1 MTHKHRGGVLGAQVM
16 SAGKYHFTVQ
26 LENVAQNTLIGVAYT
41 DVRTCSI
48 CLWQCVVCSRVLQ
61 SLLCCSPRCI
71 AVTADLMCNWKFSK
85 HPHWCRT
92 HQHENMFYM
101 SDALCC
107 SEWCVAVNGVLQYRV
122 TV

>member
-48 CLWQCVVCSRVLQ
+48 CLWQCVV
-61 SLLCCSPRCI
+61 
-71 AVTADLMCNWKFSK
+71 
-85 HPHWCRT
+85 
-92 HQHENMFYM
+92 
-101 SDALCC
+101 
-107 SEWCVAVNGVLQYRV
+107 
-122 TV
+122 